1 MSGIYLHIPFCK
13 QACYYCDFH
22 FSTNRRKQ
30 AEMVEA
36 ISAELAQQ
44 KDYLKTAVQTIY
56 FGGGTPSLLSP
67 TELEALL
74 NTVNKNFDVE
84 KCAEITLEANP
95 EDLQQTNFP
104 AALLELG
111 INRLSIGIQSFY
123 APHLQYMH
131 RAHSPEDA
139 CRAVR
144 NAQKVGFK
152 QITIDLIYGIKADNH
167 SIWINDLQ
175 TAIGLDVPHISAYC
189 LTIEDKT
196 VFGNWLKRGKIKA
209 VEDDFLAEQFE
220 ILLESMEK
228 SGYAHYEI
236 SNFARKGS
244 RAVHNRNYWKQ
255 VPYLGVGPGAHSFNG
270 TSRQFNVRNNN
281 IYLREM
287 KQKKIPFQK
296 EILTKTDFINEYV
309 MTSLRTSEGCDLTF
323 LHKKYDYD
331 LKKTQNKTL
340 EKMRRSKLI
349 IEENEKIKLSKKGKL
364 LADHIAA
371 ELFLV

>member
-209 VEDDFLAEQFE
+209 VEDDFSAEQFE

>member
-1 MSGIYLHIPFCK
+1 
-13 QACYYCDFH
+13 
-22 FSTNRRKQ
+22 
-30 AEMVEA
+30 
-36 ISAELAQQ
+36 
-44 KDYLKTAVQTIY
+44 
-56 FGGGTPSLLSP
+56 
-67 TELEALL
+67 
-74 NTVNKNFDVE
+74 
-84 KCAEITLEANP
+84 
-95 EDLQQTNFP
+95 
-104 AALLELG
+104 
-111 INRLSIGIQSFY
+111 
-123 APHLQYMH
+123 MH

-209 VEDDFLAEQFE
+209 VEDDFSAEQFE